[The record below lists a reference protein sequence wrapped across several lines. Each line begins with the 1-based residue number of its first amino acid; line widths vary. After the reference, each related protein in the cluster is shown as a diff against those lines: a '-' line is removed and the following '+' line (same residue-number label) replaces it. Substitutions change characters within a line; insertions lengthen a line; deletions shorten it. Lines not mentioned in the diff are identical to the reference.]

1 MRQLKAEG
9 IKLTSTRLPGT
20 LVLVAAAF
28 VALVALAS
36 MLTRGEAD
44 LRLDDLLGAAAPA
57 SFFVFVLG
65 LLGLTGEYRHRTL
78 TPTYAAQPRRTRVY
92 LAKLLVLAMTGVVTA
107 VLALLAAWVLALVGS
122 AVSGDPLVTDGA
134 WGVAVRTVFLFAGM
148 SLLGVGV
155 GAVIRNE
162 LAAVVGG
169 LVYLFIIESLV
180 TGLAPAV
187 GKWLVFS
194 SGTGF
199 ASGAGDASGQLAW
212 WLGGL
217 VFAAYTVVALSAGVV
232 VSRRV
237 DITA

>member
-1 MRQLKAEG
+1 MRQSKAEA
-9 IKLTSTRLPGT
+9 IKLTSTRLPLT
-20 LVLVAAAF
+20 LVLVATGF

-36 MLTRGEAD
+36 MLTRGDAD
-44 LRLDDLLGAAAPA
+44 LRLTDLLGVAAPA
-57 SFFVFVLG
+57 SVFVFVLG

-78 TPTYAAQPRRTRVY
+78 TATYAAQPRRTRVY
-92 LAKLLVLAMTGVVTA
+92 LAKLLALAITGVVTA
-107 VLALLAAWVLALVGS
+107 ILALLAASVLALVGS
-122 AVSGDPLVTDGA
+122 VVSGDPLLTDGA
-134 WGVAVRTVFLFAGM
+134 WGVAVRTIVLYAGM

-155 GAVIRNE
+155 GAVTRNE

-199 ASGAGDASGQLAW
+199 ASGAGEASGQLVW

-217 VFAAYTVVALSAGVV
+217 VFAAYTIVALSAGVV

-237 DITA
+237 DIAA

>member
-1 MRQLKAEG
+1 MRQIKAEA
-9 IKLTSTRLPGT
+9 IKLTSTRLPVT

-36 MLTRGEAD
+36 MLTRGDAD
-44 LRLDDLLGAAAPA
+44 LRLTDLLGAAAPA

-65 LLGLTGEYRHRTL
+65 LLGLAGEYRHRTL
-78 TPTYAAQPRRTRVY
+78 TPTYAAQPRRARVY
-92 LAKLLVLAMTGVVTA
+92 VAKLLVLAITGVVTA
-107 VLALLAAWVLALVGS
+107 VLALLAASVLALLGS
-122 AVSGDPLVTDGA
+122 AVSGEPLLTEGA
-134 WGVAVRTVFLFAGM
+134 WGVAVRTIILYAGM
-148 SLLGVGV
+148 SLLGIGV
-155 GAVIRNE
+155 GAVVRND

-180 TGLAPAV
+180 TGLAPAA

-199 ASGAGDASGQLAW
+199 ASAAGEASGQLVW

-217 VFAAYTVVALSAGVV
+217 VFTAYTIVALSAGVV

-237 DITA
+237 DIAE

>member
-1 MRQLKAEG
+1 MRQIKAEA

-20 LVLVAAAF
+20 LVLVATAF

-65 LLGLTGEYRHRTL
+65 LIGLTGEYRHRTL
-78 TPTYAAQPRRTRVY
+78 TPTYAAQPRRARVY
-92 LAKLLVLAMTGVVTA
+92 FAKLLVLAIAGVATA
-107 VLALLAAWVLALVGS
+107 VLALLAASLVALLGS
-122 AVSGDPLVTDGA
+122 AVSGDPLLAEGA
-134 WGVAVRTVFLFAGM
+134 WGVAVRTIFLFAGM

-155 GAVIRNE
+155 GAVVRNE

-199 ASGAGDASGQLAW
+199 ASGAGEASGQLVW

-217 VFAAYTVVALSAGVV
+217 VFTAYMIVALGAGII

-237 DITA
+237 DIAA